1 MPGPAE
7 IRILRAADR
16 TAAPWK
22 NGGGVTREIAAWPEG
37 AGTADFAW
45 RVSLAEVES
54 DGPFSGF
61 PGVDR
66 ILTLAEGAGMDLTV
80 GGARRLVDERYAPQH
95 FPGDLPT
102 DCRLLGGP
110 VVNFNVMYHR
120 DRVRARGAVVR
131 GELALAA
138 LPDET
143 LLVVALEGPA
153 TLHRP
158 EVAGPR
164 TELGRYDAVLLRD
177 SPACVI
183 RTEGRV
189 AVVGMH
195 AVEQRTRTRD

>member
-22 NGGGVTREIAAWPEG
+22 NGGGVTREIAARPEG

-45 RVSLAEVES
+45 RVSLAEVEA
-54 DGPFSGF
+54 DGPFSSF

-95 FPGDLPT
+95 FPGDRPT

-120 DRVRARGAVVR
+120 DRVRARTAVVR
-131 GELALAA
+131 GELALSA

-143 LLVVALEGPA
+143 LVVVALEGPA
-153 TLHRP
+153 ALHRP
-158 EVAGPR
+158 GFPDAR
-164 TELGRYDAVLLRD
+164 TELGPYDAVLLREF
-177 SPACVI
+177 PACVI

-195 AVEQRTRTRD
+195 ATARVD

>member
-22 NGGGVTREIAAWPEG
+22 NGGGVTREIAARPEG

-45 RVSLAEVES
+45 RVSLAEVEA
-54 DGPFSGF
+54 DGPFSSF

-95 FPGDLPT
+95 FPGDRPT

-120 DRVRARGAVVR
+120 DRVRARTAVVR
-131 GELALAA
+131 GELALTA

-143 LLVVALEGPA
+143 LVVVALEGPA
-153 TLHRP
+153 ALHRP
-158 EVAGPR
+158 GFPDAR
-164 TELGRYDAVLLRD
+164 TEFGPYDAVLLREF
-177 SPACVI
+177 PACVI

-195 AVEQRTRTRD
+195 ATARVD